1 MFSYNDEQEQYRL
14 ILNSIQDFK
23 SQSNIPLNKND
34 IYDYIKNLH
43 IYPLITQNNLKLLQQ
58 LYQ

>member
-1 MFSYNDEQEQYRL
+1 MLFYNDEQEQYKL
-14 ILNSIQDFK
+14 ILNYIKDFESK
-23 SQSNIPLNKND
+23 SNIQLNKND

-43 IYPLITQNNLKLLQQ
+43 IYPLITQNNLTLLQQ

>member
-1 MFSYNDEQEQYRL
+1 MLSYNDEQEQYTL

-23 SQSNIPLNKND
+23 TKSNIPLNKND

-43 IYPLITQNNLKLLQQ
+43 IYPLISQNNLILLQQ

>member
-1 MFSYNDEQEQYRL
+1 MLSYNDEQQQYTL

-23 SQSNIPLNKND
+23 SQSNILLNKND

>member
-1 MFSYNDEQEQYRL
+1 MFSYNDEQQQYTL
-14 ILNSIQDFK
+14 ILKSIQDFK
-23 SQSNIPLNKND
+23 SKSNIPLNKND

-43 IYPLITQNNLKLLQQ
+43 IYPLITQNNLTLLQQ